1 MPSGTTFMSQ
11 AEAKEPTGSG
21 PVGALQAS
29 RWLWAIVAVGA
40 VLRLI
45 ALGHKSL
52 WLDEIASV
60 VITRLPSQAFW
71 SMLWHA
77 EGNMALYYV
86 LLRPWLFFGVGE
98 ASVRV
103 LSAVIGIASIPLMY
117 VLGKRLFGEA
127 TARVATV
134 FFALN
139 ACAIWVSQEARGYS
153 LLVLAVV
160 ASTYLFVRLVERPT
174 LALACAY
181 GVVTGLTLYCH
192 YFGMFVPAAH
202 LISLVALPEGRRP
215 WKQLAVAGSFIALA
229 GAPVLWMIHIQD
241 VGHITWVE
249 RPSWLELY
257 RLGVYLAAGS
267 GKVLGALLLLLDL
280 VLVAMFLRAWSILW
294 RDRAQ
299 DLRCWRY
306 ALVASCLLTPVV
318 LTLVVSVVRPIFYHR
333 FLVIGLPAWVFIT
346 AAGAE
351 TIRSRTWRV
360 AAVVGVCALSLASA
374 ITSYS
379 RVQEDWRGVTR
390 YLIAKARPEDR
401 VLYYHGEGSFAVEN
415 YRNWLP
421 GGSAPPPQGI
431 AVGASNDDWTNQID
445 GAGRVWLVLY
455 RAKPDDSLARAIDA
469 TLRKR
474 YTVEQEVP
482 FRAVTILE
490 YRRRSEPVEKA
501 PASN

>member
-1 MPSGTTFMSQ
+1 MPSSATFMSQ
-11 AEAKEPTGSG
+11 PESKQPTGNDLL
-21 PVGALQAS
+21 AARRAS
-29 RWLWAIVAVGA
+29 WWLWAIVAVGA
-40 VLRLI
+40 LSRLI
-45 ALGHKSL
+45 ALGHKGF

-60 VITRLPSQAFW
+60 VITRLPAPAFW

-103 LSAVIGIASIPLMY
+103 LSAAIGIASIPLMY
-117 VLGKRLFGEA
+117 ALGKRLFGGA
-127 TARVATV
+127 TARIATL

-160 ASTYLFVRLVERPT
+160 ASTYLFVRFIERPT
-174 LALACAY
+174 IALACAY
-181 GVVTGLTLYCH
+181 GVVTGLTLYSH

-202 LISLVALPEGRRP
+202 AISLAALPAGRRP
-215 WKQLAVAGSFIALA
+215 WKELAVAGSLIALA
-229 GAPVLWMIHIQD
+229 AAPVLWMIHIQD
-241 VGHITWVE
+241 IGHITWVE
-249 RPSWLELY
+249 RPSLLEFY

-267 GKVLGALLLLLDL
+267 GKVLGVLLLLLDL
-280 VLVAMFLRAWSILW
+280 ALIALFLRSLKTLW

-299 DLRCWRY
+299 DLRFWQY
-306 ALVASCLLTPVV
+306 ALVASCLLTPVII
-318 LTLVVSVVRPIFYHR
+318 TLMVSAARPIFYHR
-333 FLVIGLPAWVFIT
+333 FLIIGLLAWVLMT

-351 TIRSRTWRV
+351 GIRSRTWRA

-390 YLIAKARPEDR
+390 YLIAEAHPEDR
-401 VLYYHGEGSFAVEN
+401 VLYYHREGSFAVEN

-421 GGSAPPPQGI
+421 GGSAARLQGI
-431 AVGASNDDWTNQID
+431 AVSANNDAWANQIN

-455 RAKPDDSLARAIDA
+455 RAKPDDPLVRVIDA
-469 TLRKR
+469 NLRKR
-474 YTVEQEVP
+474 YSVEQEVP
-482 FRAVTILE
+482 FRAVTIIE
-490 YRRRSEPVEKA
+490 YRPHG
-501 PASN
+501 